1 MGADPR
7 PRARPWRRLCDW
19 LLDFVFPPLCGHCG
33 RVDFRFCDACCSEL
47 AGLPLESAPRGIAHI
62 QRFCAT
68 GKHGGILASAVRS
81 FKYDGAIELAQPLA
95 ARLLAA
101 WGRLHWPVDCIVPVP
116 LFADRLRERG
126 YNQSYLLCQQLAPA
140 LGLPSR
146 SDYLERVRSTS
157 QQARLNSAARWLNVQ
172 DAFAASHRA
181 HASIVGVP
189 RHLPSYFGHT
199 FVAEYEALRQA
210 HEPVSPSLFIL
221 GGAKFDTKIPLVEK
235 MLKTYDQ
242 VFIGGA
248 LANDIYKARGYEV
261 GKSLV
266 SDISLT
272 GHQLLAS
279 DKVTVPTDVIVDG
292 LNGQRTCG
300 AGAVT
305 ADECILDAGPTTA
318 TALGAI
324 IAKAKTIVWNGPLG
338 NYEAGYSQQTEA
350 VARLIAQAS
359 GHSLVGGGDTVAAI
373 EALGV
378 RDGIDFVSTGGG
390 AMLTFLEAGTL
401 PAIEAV
407 VISNA

>member
-1 MGADPR
+1 MPKPTLPTLSDLRETGNLRDRRVLLRASLNVPLKDGAVASQFR
-7 PRARPWRRLCDW
+7 LERALPTITYLREAGARVIIVAHIGRKPEETLAPVATALGEHFPLRFVSASLESAEVREAVATLNAGEVLLLENLRRQPEEKANDET
-19 LLDFVFPPLCGHCG
+19 F
-33 RVDFRFCDACCSEL
+33 ASAL
-47 AGLPLESAPRGIAHI
+47 AGL
-62 QRFCAT
+62 
-68 GKHGGILASAVRS
+68 
-81 FKYDGAIELAQPLA
+81 
-95 ARLLAA
+95 
-101 WGRLHWPVDCIVPVP
+101 
-116 LFADRLRERG
+116 AD
-126 YNQSYLLCQQLAPA
+126 YYVN
-140 LGLPSR
+140 
-146 SDYLERVRSTS
+146 
-157 QQARLNSAARWLNVQ
+157 

-189 RHLPSYFGHT
+189 QNLPSYFGHT

-242 VFIGGA
+242 VFIAGA

-261 GKSLV
+261 GTSLV

-407 VISNA
+407 VTSNA